1 MNERQSQIEA
11 IKTRLIDIVQLLPDF
26 DTRTR
31 DLLGLHGI
39 SYDLTGVMSGCG
51 DSRVEDSY
59 CQYETN
65 VGILDQLAT
74 IATEWGWSGEGE
86 PVAWMSLNIE
96 RAWKERG
103 IICAEHAEIINRAH
117 ATMTRIANP
126 VREKVRTS
134 EETRA
139 LLIMHAR
146 LGNDIWLPL
155 TQAAELTGQQ
165 GSTLRVRKH
174 RGELNTNKQGYI
186 NLRQVLD
193 SIDSQK

>member
-1 MNERQSQIEA
+1 MNDRQSQIEA
-11 IKTRLIDIVQLLPDF
+11 LKTRLIDIVQLLPDF

-31 DLLGLHGI
+31 DLLGLHGV

-65 VGILDQLAT
+65 MGVLDQLAK
-74 IATEWGWSGEGE
+74 IATEWGWCGEGE

-96 RAWKERG
+96 RAWKEHG
-103 IICAEHAEIINRAH
+103 SICDEHAEIINRAH
-117 ATMTRIANP
+117 STMTRIANP

-146 LGNDIWLPL
+146 LGNDVWVTRNQLAKL
-155 TQAAELTGQQ
+155 TLLT
-165 GSTLRVRKH
+165 RKQIRDKIH
-174 RGELNTNKQGYI
+174 RGTLSPNPKGLF
-186 NLRQVLD
+186 NLRDAL
-193 SIDSQK
+193 

>member
-1 MNERQSQIEA
+1 MNDRQSQIEA
-11 IKTRLIDIVQLLPDF
+11 IKTRLIDIAQLLPEF

-31 DLLGLHGI
+31 DLLGLHGV

-51 DSRVEDSY
+51 DSHVEDSY

-74 IATEWGWSGEGE
+74 IAIEWGWSGDGE

-103 IICAEHAEIINRAH
+103 IICAEHVEIINRAH
-117 ATMTRIANP
+117 ATMTRIVNP
-126 VREKVRTS
+126 NHEKVRAS

-146 LGNDIWLPL
+146 LGNDVWVTRDQLAIL
-155 TQAAELTGQQ
+155 TLLT
-165 GSTLRVRKH
+165 RKQIRDKIH
-174 RGELNTNKQGYI
+174 RGTLSPNPKGLF
-186 NLRQVLD
+186 NLRDAL
-193 SIDSQK
+193 